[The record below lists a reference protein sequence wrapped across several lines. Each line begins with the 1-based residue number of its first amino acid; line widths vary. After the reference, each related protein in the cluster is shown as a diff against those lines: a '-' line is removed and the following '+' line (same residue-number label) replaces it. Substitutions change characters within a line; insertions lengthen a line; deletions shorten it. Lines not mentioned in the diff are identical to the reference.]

1 MASQRAPV
9 LDPTDRA
16 SETIFGVLMAL
27 SFTGTLS
34 VTTAGHQD
42 ARTMALAALGSN
54 LAWGL
59 TDAVM
64 YLIDTDVTR
73 NRLVELV
80 KHVRATPDPAK
91 AEALIAD
98 AVPERLADAVG
109 PRVFEAI
116 RVHLLNLRDLRAGLD
131 ADDYRGAGETGLLVI
146 LATLPIVLPFFVMDN
161 VLVALRVSNGVALAT
176 LFLSGWV
183 MGRYASGTPWRAGL
197 AMIAIGIALVL
208 GIIALGG

>member
-1 MASQRAPV
+1 
-9 LDPTDRA
+9 
-16 SETIFGVLMAL
+16 
-27 SFTGTLS
+27 
-34 VTTAGHQD
+34 
-42 ARTMALAALGSN
+42 MALAALGSN

-116 RVHLLNLRDLRAGLD
+116 RVHLLNLPDLRAGLD